1 MPSKTKVKVAKDEKG
16 RYVINGK
23 TYKLLIGSRAQV
35 WHETAYKTSGG
46 LLISDLI
53 QNKHGDIVSKIKHMQ
68 ESKDCNL
75 QKYGFWYK
83 KGVFG
88 VVKKKPSEIK
98 SKTARN
104 KSIDYDDDDDD
115 DATQSGGG
123 HYTNYMSPNS
133 QAYTPNGVG
142 GGGHFASYQSPNS
155 LAYNAG
161 TVGGKGRRHKRR
173 GLTRRSKGGGGGEE
187 GDSSSAP
194 VFDPNTFV
202 GGRSRSRARSAAR
215 SRSRAMGRS
224 RSRSRM
230 VAGGLADT
238 AGLFLG

>member
-123 HYTNYMSPNS
+123 
-133 QAYTPNGVG
+133 
-142 GGGHFASYQSPNS
+142 GHFASYQSPNS